1 MSQNR
6 PKIGISI
13 GDVNGI
19 GIEVV
24 LKTFSDERMLNICT
38 PIVYGSSKA
47 MSYHKN
53 ALNLDDVQY
62 NVISGPEKARSR
74 ALNVLNCWTDE
85 VKITIGNP
93 DKATGAFALKALEA
107 VNYDVSQGKI
117 DAIITAPINKKHLST
132 KEHPFTGQ
140 TEFFTKRQSADESL
154 MFLLSENLKV
164 GLVTNHVPVKNIVQ
178 NISVDGILSKL
189 RIMNNSLKKDF
200 LIPVPRIAVLAV
212 NPHAGDEGI
221 IGNEDAEIVMPAV
234 KKAKDDKIMVFGP
247 YAADGFFGSGAYRS
261 FDGILG
267 MYHDQGL
274 IPFKALTFG
283 HGVNYTAGLPIV
295 RTSPDHGT
303 AYDIAGKGIAS
314 EESFRQ
320 AVYTAVDILQSRE
333 RYTDMNAY
341 EMKKGRK
348 DHVPREDSRA

>member
-1 MSQNR
+1 MSQNK

-24 LKTFSDERMLNICT
+24 LKTFSDERMLEMCT

-53 ALNLDDVQY
+53 ALGLDNVQY

-74 ALNVLNCWTDE
+74 ALNVLNCWTEE

-107 VNYDVSQGKI
+107 VNYDVTQGKI

-132 KEHPFTGQ
+132 ESKPFTGQ

-164 GLVTNHVPVKNIVQ
+164 GLATNHVPVKNIVQ
-178 NISVDGILSKL
+178 NISVEGILRKL

-221 IGNEDAEIVMPAV
+221 IGNEDAEIVSPAV
-234 KKAKDDKIMVFGP
+234 KKAKDEKIMVFGP
-247 YAADGFFGSGAYRS
+247 YAADGFFGSGAYTN
-261 FDGILG
+261 FDAILG

-283 HGVNYTAGLPIV
+283 HGVNYTAGLRIV

-320 AVYTAVDILQSRE
+320 AVYTAIDILNNRD
-333 RYTDMNAY
+333 RFTDMNAY

-348 DHVPREDSRA
+348 DHVPREDTRA